1 VRLLFD
7 IQIVL
12 SALIGSAL
20 LGAVARGL
28 IADPVSKIIPTLL
41 MLGAST
47 GAIAD
52 WVLIY
57 RYSDADVY
65 ADPASVSRVKDKSAM
80 WTVSDSPKD
89 KDFLGALY
97 RSVRTQ
103 MEYDCARMT
112 TLHVK
117 SIYYKGQMGQGEPSG
132 TVPPAGGYFLGFQVI
147 PLLPDTPDEV
157 AWKIACGR
165 Q

>member
-1 VRLLFD
+1 MNN
-7 IQIVL
+7 
-12 SALIGSAL
+12 
-20 LGAVARGL
+20 
-28 IADPVSKIIPTLL
+28 IIPLLL
-41 MLGAST
+41 MTTFST
-47 GAIAD
+47 CAIAD

-65 ADPASVSRVKDKSAM
+65 ADPASVSRVKDKSAL
-80 WTVSDSPKD
+80 WTVIDSRKD
-89 KDFLGALY
+89 KDFMGTMY

-112 TLHVK
+112 SVHVK
-117 SIYYKGQMGQGEPSG
+117 SMYYKGQMGQGELSG
-132 TVPPAGGYFLGFQVI
+132 TVPPAGGYFLGFP
-147 PLLPDTPDEV
+147 PLPLQSETPDEV

>member
-1 VRLLFD
+1 VRLLLD
-7 IQIVL
+7 AQIVL
-12 SALIGSAL
+12 WALIGSAL

-28 IADPVSKIIPTLL
+28 IADLANKIIPTLL
-41 MLGAST
+41 MLAVST

-65 ADPASVSRVKDKSAM
+65 ADTASVSRVKEKSAL
-80 WTVSDSPKD
+80 WTVTDSRKD
-89 KDFLGALY
+89 KDFLGTMY

-112 TLHVK
+112 SLHVE
-117 SIYYKGQMGQGEPSG
+117 SRYYKGQMGQGEPSG
-132 TVPPAGGYFLGFQVI
+132 TVPPAGGYFLGFSAL
-147 PLLPDTPDEV
+147 PLQPDTPDEV
-157 AWKIACGR
+157 AWKIACRR

>member
-1 VRLLFD
+1 MY
-7 IQIVL
+7 
-12 SALIGSAL
+12 
-20 LGAVARGL
+20 
-28 IADPVSKIIPTLL
+28 KIILSLL
-41 MLGAST
+41 MAMVSMGAF
-47 GAIAD
+47 AE
-52 WVLIY
+52 WVMIF

-80 WTVSDSPKD
+80 WSVSDSKKD
-89 KDFLGALY
+89 GDFLGVRY

-112 TLHVK
+112 SMHVK
-117 SIYYKGQMGQGEPSG
+117 SMYYKGQMGQGELSG
-132 TVPPAGGYFLGFQVI
+132 TVPPAGGYFLGFSAL
-147 PLLPDTPDEV
+147 PLQPDTPDEI